1 MTKLASEKHR
11 SGWSTK
17 CGLMEDE
24 LLGAKMLSL
33 LMAYMY
39 ILGMKL
45 QYTIYSLEGFRVTN
59 VHSQTAGTSVQVEP
73 RLSMRRVLYNP

>member
-1 MTKLASEKHR
+1 MKLASEKCR

-17 CGLMEDE
+17 CGLMEDK
-24 LLGAKMLSL
+24 LLGAKLLSL

-45 QYTIYSLEGFRVTN
+45 QYIIYSLEGFCVTN
-59 VHSQTAGTSVQVEP
+59 VHGQTAGACVQVEP
-73 RLSMRRVLYNP
+73 RLSIQWVLCNP

>member
-1 MTKLASEKHR
+1 MMKLASEKRR
-11 SGWSTK
+11 SGWSIK
-17 CGLMEDE
+17 YGLMEDE

-59 VHSQTAGTSVQVEP
+59 VHGQTAGACVQVEP
-73 RLSMRRVLYNP
+73 RLSIQWV